1 MYETDYIMRQ
11 IDLLSRGLAKVLFN
25 RDMETEEEI
34 VDEQGGFSES
44 GLLLHMVKKLLL
56 EKKINEAENLLFETI
71 EEDPQEDYLKT
82 ALYFYERLDN
92 MSDEELA
99 AVDFSREEIADGLRE
114 IQRLY
119 ELPGQAVWET
129 EPDEQGSNDEPESGK
144 G

>member
-11 IDLLSRGLAKVLFN
+11 IEMLSRGLAKVLFQK
-25 RDMETEEEI
+25 DLETTEEI

-56 EKKINEAENLLFETI
+56 EKQINEAENLLFKTI

-82 ALYFYERLDN
+82 ALYFYERLQE
-92 MSDEELA
+92 MSDEELEDA
-99 AVDFSREEIADGLRE
+99 DFSRAEIADGLKE

-119 ELPGQAVWET
+119 ELPGQAVFEPPADRA
-129 EPDEQGSNDEPESGK
+129 EPDETDPHTV
-144 G
+144 